1 MPIKPY
7 AADATAVKLPQY
19 REPEVRPWQPGDY
32 TRPDDRAQIS
42 KLSRAAPLDFQL
54 QTAGEYRDRAL
65 EGYDRAH
72 NFFKELFDGTGL
84 TDVAKESND
93 YYENELYK
101 TSPALAAI
109 GSTLSGEVFDFW
121 RDQVTDPINV
131 ATAGMGAAPKATLG
145 AVSMPSRYGRIELPY
160 RVANR
165 SKGGVHQLEESL
177 VAEALPSSG
186 IKTSDVVKGWSSK
199 LEPRYVDG
207 DFRGQVAINMPPD
220 VNVLESPEIA
230 AHAGQM
236 YKEQL
241 KGLANATS
249 LLDYFPLYRGI
260 HRRAPVV
267 SRLGDVLQEFKTN
280 PPGPNVMQDLMHR
293 RYKGGLLDKVED
305 QMSYEHIQDVLS
317 KNPDDIP
324 REELVR
330 LLDELD
336 LYNASARGSVTP
348 WRPATTSMVTP
359 LGVFQG
365 VHGEGDGYYLQAY
378 KLAKGAVGDS
388 PVSHLP
394 LRGGKEHTMLY
405 AKSPSIP
412 APVDP
417 ATPVAGAHQGGLW
430 MYPRNPES
438 FIPANAP
445 LGGHL
450 MSAVA
455 RDFSLPHTYRVFDDA
470 SGEYFLK
477 HDPEAWL
484 ASLSGH
490 PLRNRILEKQAEGIK
505 SGVMRSEQPSVG
517 TLALVNPEIMPYVA
531 SNLGTNFAVSSRV
544 PPSGKLSETLLPM
557 DKTYDSYKGA
567 PDRVITAQRG
577 NMANFVV
584 PFKSDAP

>member
-1 MPIKPY
+1 MPRYTMPQQ
-7 AADATAVKLPQY
+7 DATAVVLPQY
-19 REPEVRPWQPGDY
+19 REPVVRPYQAGDY
-32 TRPDDRAQIS
+32 TRPSPKAEIRRPDRPPS
-42 KLSRAAPLDFQL
+42 LGFQL
-54 QTAGEYRDRAL
+54 MTAGEKYDRAM
-65 EGYDRAH
+65 EKYDRAH
-72 NFFKELFDGTGL
+72 GFFKQLFDGTGL
-84 TDVAKESND
+84 TEAAKEANG

-101 TSPALAAI
+101 TSPVAAAI
-109 GSTLSGEVFDFW
+109 GSTLTGEAFDFW

-131 ATAGMGAAPKATLG
+131 ATAGMGAAPKTALG
-145 AVSMPSRYGRIELPY
+145 AVSIPSRYGRIVLPY

-177 VAEALPSSG
+177 LAKALPSSG
-186 IKTSDVVKGWSSK
+186 MKTSDVVKDWASE
-199 LEPRYVDG
+199 LEPRYIDG
-207 DFRGQVAINMPPD
+207 DFRGKPAITMPPD

-249 LLDYFPLYRGI
+249 LLDYLPLYRGI
-260 HRRAPVV
+260 HRTAPVA
-267 SRLGDVLQEFKTN
+267 SRLGDVLQELKTN
-280 PPGPNVMQDLMHR
+280 PPGPNVLQDLMHR
-293 RYKGGLLDKVED
+293 RYKGVLLDKVED
-305 QMSYEHIQDVLS
+305 QMSYERVMDVMNN
-317 KNPDDIP
+317 NPDDIP
-324 REELVR
+324 RAELTR
-330 LLDELD
+330 LLEELD

-359 LGVFQG
+359 LGVLQG
-365 VHGEGDGYYLQAY
+365 VHAGDDVMYGLQAY
-378 KLAKGAVGDS
+378 TLAKGAAGDS

-405 AKSPSIP
+405 AKSPSMP
-412 APVDP
+412 MLVDP
-417 ATPVAGAHQGGLW
+417 ATPVSGGYQDGMW
-430 MYPRNPES
+430 MYYSSPES
-438 FIPANAP
+438 YIPANAP

-490 PLRNRILEKQAEGIK
+490 PLSKRILAAQAEGIK
-505 SGVMRSEQPSVG
+505 RGVMRSEQPSVG

-531 SNLGTNFAVSSRV
+531 SNLGSNFAVSSRV

-577 NMANFVV
+577 GMAHFVI
-584 PFKSDAP
+584 PF

>member
-1 MPIKPY
+1 MPRYSNTQP
-7 AADATAVKLPQY
+7 DATTVVLPQY
-19 REPEVRPWQPGDY
+19 REAAVRPYRPGDY
-32 TRPDDRAQIS
+32 TTPSSKSELRQLDRPP
-42 KLSRAAPLDFQL
+42 PLEFQM
-54 QTAGEYRDRAL
+54 QTAGEN
-65 EGYDRAH
+65 YDRAH
-72 NFFKELFDGTGL
+72 GFFKDLFDKSGL
-84 TDVAKESND
+84 TDAATEARE
-93 YYENELYK
+93 YYDNELYL
-101 TSPALAAI
+101 THPAIAAI

-121 RDQVTDPINV
+121 RDAVTDPINV
-131 ATAGMGAAPKATLG
+131 ATAGMGAAPKTTLG
-145 AVSMPSRYGRIELPY
+145 AVSIPSRYGRIELPY

-177 VAEALPSSG
+177 LAKALPSSG
-186 IKTSDVVKGWSSK
+186 MKTSDVVKDWSSK

-207 DFRGQVAINMPPD
+207 DFRGQVAITMPPD

-249 LLDYFPLYRGI
+249 LLDYLPLYRGM
-260 HRRAPVV
+260 HRNAPGA

-305 QMSYEHIQDVLS
+305 QLSYKQAKDMLS
-317 KNPDDIP
+317 KNPEDIP
-324 REELVR
+324 QAELIR
-330 LLDELD
+330 LLEELD

-348 WRPATTSMVTP
+348 WRPATTSIVTP
-359 LGVFQG
+359 IGVFQG
-365 VHGEGDGYYLQAY
+365 VLNGDGEMYGLQAY
-378 KLAKGAVGDS
+378 KLAKSAVGDS
-388 PVSHLP
+388 PRSHLP
-394 LRGGKEHTMLY
+394 LSGGKEHTMLY

-412 APVDP
+412 TLVDP
-417 ATPVAGAHQGGLW
+417 ATPVTGVYQGGLW
-430 MYPRNPES
+430 MYPRSPES
-438 FIPANAP
+438 YIPANAP

-477 HDPEAWL
+477 HEPEAWL

-490 PLRNRILEKQAEGIK
+490 PLSKRILAEQAEGIK
-505 SGVMRSEQPSVG
+505 RGVMRSEQPSVG

-567 PDRVITAQRG
+567 PDRVITAQRS
-577 NMANFVV
+577 NMANFVI
-584 PFKSDAP
+584 PFESDAP